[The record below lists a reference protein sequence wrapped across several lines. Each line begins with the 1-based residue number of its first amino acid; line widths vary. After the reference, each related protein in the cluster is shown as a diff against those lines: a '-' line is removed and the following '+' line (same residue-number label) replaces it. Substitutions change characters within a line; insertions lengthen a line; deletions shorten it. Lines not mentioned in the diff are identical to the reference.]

1 MAPRKLTII
10 TASLAAIASMAAAPV
25 AAMATPAPDGANLDG
40 MNVSTVAERATAP
53 AATLKD
59 GLTITPMKIDFTQ
72 DVHDAEGHLYVPI
85 TVKVTNTTANDE
97 TLNRATTLGGGL
109 GKEAVWDKD
118 HTPQPADI
126 SQFKAVAGQD
136 AADDAVAKPGDNT
149 FTFAFQVDD
158 YNGLYLTASD
168 ANGRVQGYWN
178 FDKNGDYQTAPLVE
192 DGDPSAL
199 NGLRVAYKVDGDD
212 QLYTPSGF
220 DPTKTGEWHIAKDGR
235 LVDLED
241 KAYENAA
248 LIQRLKDAGWQ
259 YVVNQRADTTTYTFT
274 MGATK
279 VEWRIVADLDSPASQ
294 APDSLTD
301 AITITA
307 GTQSFHGDQLKD
319 ANLAVKDGRPASVK
333 VTGVPDGWTV
343 KDAAAPGTPQKVDFK
358 AYGFTDAEQAALGK
372 LAADDKDGN
381 PSALFDPT
389 VTDTYAGADSGR
401 LTLESADETITVS
414 AGSMVDKDG
423 NPTQDEKLMVAESFI
438 VRGAESGKTL
448 IHTIHYKDA
457 PEAAWTIDQSKY
469 GEDGV
474 TVTLTDGA
482 NAYSWNLTWT
492 AKDDG
497 KNDGTVDPSVLAEL
511 EGMGLEADGKP
522 VDSFAPTDPS
532 KVTQLA
538 GRPGSLRLTDVP
550 DGWTVAEK
558 AEPGTVI
565 PGTDTLDARITA
577 VTVSKDNASDV
588 EADAKG
594 DAPQAGTVFL
604 TIHAANTGDEDK
616 DLKDLTVS
624 QDPLGL
630 QRVNGFDDKTAVPDG
645 FQADADTIVPAGGE
659 TTVTLAYALYD
670 DSSDLTVGLD
680 GMKDK
685 ATLPLEDMDAA
696 EDTEAGVVT
705 IDPAALKANGAT
717 IHLTRDA
724 SDDNVAYQVSWP
736 DAANGNADKGKDNG
750 MDALAETGVAGG
762 VIAGIMGLLGLG
774 GMGLKRRS
782 RE

>member
-1 MAPRKLTII
+1 MASRKLTII

-25 AAMATPAPDGANLDG
+25 AAMADPVLDG
-40 MNVSTVAERATAP
+40 TSMDGMGFSTVAEQAQAP

-59 GLTITPMKIDFTQ
+59 GLTITPMKVDFTQ
-72 DVHDAEGHLYVPI
+72 NVHDAEGHLYVPI

-118 HTPQPADI
+118 HTPQPEGVA
-126 SQFKAVAGQD
+126 QFKAVAGQD
-136 AADDAVAKPGDNT
+136 AANDAVAKPGDNT

-158 YNGLYLTASD
+158 YDGLYLTASD

-178 FDKNGDYQTAPLVE
+178 FDKDGDYQAAPLVE

-199 NGLRVAYKVDGDD
+199 NGLRVAYKMDGDD

-220 DPTKTGEWHIAKDGR
+220 DPTKTGEWHIAKGGK

-279 VEWRIVADLDSPASQ
+279 VEWRIVADLESPASQ

-307 GTQSFHGDQLKD
+307 GAQSFHGDQLKD
-319 ANLAVKDGRPASVK
+319 TDLTVKEGMPGSVR

-343 KDAAAPGTPQKVDFK
+343 ENAAKPGEATKVDFK
-358 AYGFTDAEQAALGK
+358 AYGFTDAEQAALAK
-372 LAADDKDGN
+372 LVADDKDGN
-381 PSALFDPT
+381 PSALFDPA
-389 VTDTYAGADSGR
+389 VVDTYAGKDGQR
-401 LTLESADETITVS
+401 LTVESPDDTLTVS
-414 AGSMVDKDG
+414 EGSMVDKDG
-423 NPTQDEKLMVAESFI
+423 NPTQDEKLMVSESFL
-438 VRGAESGKTL
+438 VRGTESGKTL
-448 IHTIHYKDA
+448 IHTIRYEDA
-457 PEAAWTIDQSKY
+457 PEAAWTIDRSQFT
-469 GEDGV
+469 GEGV
-474 TVTLTDGA
+474 TVTLTDGTDS
-482 NAYSWNLTWT
+482 YSWNLKWAAT
-492 AKDDG
+492 DDDKG
-497 KNDGTVDPSVLAEL
+497 EDTVDPSVLAEL

-538 GRPGSLRLTDVP
+538 GKPGTLRLTNVP
-550 DGWTVAEK
+550 DGWTVKEAI
-558 AEPGTVI
+558 APGVQI
-565 PGTDTLDARITA
+565 PSMDTMDARVMGVRVI
-577 VTVSKDNASDV
+577 KDNATDV
-588 EADAKG
+588 QADAKG
-594 DAPQAGTVFL
+594 DTPKAGTVFL
-604 TIHAANTGDEDK
+604 TIKAVNTGDEDK
-616 DLKDLTVS
+616 DLDGLLTVA

-630 QRVNGFDDKTAVPDG
+630 QRVNEFDDGTVVPDG
-645 FQADADTIVPAGGE
+645 FEKDADTIVPAGGE

-670 DSSDLTVGLD
+670 DASDLTVGLE

-685 ATLPLEDMDAA
+685 LPVVLEDQDLAV
-696 EDTEAGVVT
+696 EDGDKL
-705 IDPAALKANGAT
+705 IDPAVLKDNGAT

-736 DAANGNADKGKDNG
+736 AGATNGDADKGKDDG
-750 MDALAETGVAGG
+750 AQALAETGVAGG
-762 VIAGIMGLLGLG
+762 VLAGIMGLLGLG
-774 GMGLKRRS
+774 GVGLKRRN